1 MFLFKMLWIY
11 SLKSRS
17 CLTFLRSAWI
27 FLAHLQDVGG
37 SLSFDNTFRESIVS
51 NIVVCQQGQAL
62 ILITLRKVG
71 CEKKICTLFPY
82 SMEKYFGAIYLSY
95 MVILLFV
102 NNYDLKAE
110 IWKRSFFFFGSDN

>member
-1 MFLFKMLWIY
+1 MLWIY

-51 NIVVCQQGQAL
+51 NIVVCQQGQTL

-71 CEKKICTLFPY
+71 CEKKYALFSHILWKSTSVPY
-82 SMEKYFGAIYLSY
+82 ILVTWLSY
-95 MVILLFV
+95 YL
-102 NNYDLKAE
+102 
-110 IWKRSFFFFGSDN
+110 